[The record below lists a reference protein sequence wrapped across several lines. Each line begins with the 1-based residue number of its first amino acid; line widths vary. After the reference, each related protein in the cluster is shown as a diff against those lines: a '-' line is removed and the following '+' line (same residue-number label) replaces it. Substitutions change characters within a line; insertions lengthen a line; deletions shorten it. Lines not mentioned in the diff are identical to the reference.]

1 MRRPSAVSSLAVAHA
16 RPVSDCLYL
25 AWALE
30 QRCDLVTADEKL
42 YNALRPAFPCL
53 KLLEHF
59 QAL

>member
-1 MRRPSAVSSLAVAHA
+1 VAHA

-30 QRCDLVTADEKL
+30 QRCDLVTADAKFFS
-42 YNALRPAFPCL
+42 ALRPAFPCL
-53 KLLEHF
+53 KLLEHY